1 MKTKRIIVIL
11 LSLILLCMIGL
22 LDFRLRGS
30 VKGTLDKEYA
40 VSEELPLYCQDASE
54 WDENNTLFE
63 MGINVFFS
71 APMPKK
77 LYFIFK
83 KRHFWALQSKFS
95 CLMPT

>member
-30 VKGTLDKEYA
+30 VKGTPDKEYA

-63 MGINVFFS
+63 MGINGFFFCPNAQKIVF
-71 APMPKK
+71 
-77 LYFIFK
+77 YF
-83 KRHFWALQSKFS
+83 
-95 CLMPT
+95 